1 MALPL
6 NAPLLA
12 TLLVLAADNIPA
24 FNIEPHCR
32 ALAEKTGFAQ
42 DRDVCLQQEQAA
54 RQQLGVEWTQFTP
67 AGKSH
72 CLRLSTLG
80 NDPTYTELLTC
91 LELDRDARQLR
102 EQNEREKR
110 HDEDFSARIST
121 PDPLPNLLSY
131 IAPPHLVSPN

>member
-42 DRDVCLQQEQAA
+42 DRDVCLQQQQAA
-54 RQQLGVEWTQFTP
+54 REQLGVEWSQFTLP
-67 AGKSH
+67 E
-72 CLRLSTLG
+72 
-80 NDPTYTELLTC
+80 NPTACGCRRWAT
-91 LELDRDARQLR
+91 
-102 EQNEREKR
+102 
-110 HDEDFSARIST
+110 I
-121 PDPLPNLLSY
+121 
-131 IAPPHLVSPN
+131 PPIPSS

>member
-12 TLLVLAADNIPA
+12 TLLVLAADKIPA

-54 RQQLGVEWTQFTP
+54 KQQLGVEWSEFTP
-67 AGKSH
+67 AEKSH

-80 NDPTYTELLTC
+80 HDPTYTELLTC
-91 LELDRDARQLR
+91 LELDRDARHLR
-102 EQNEREKR
+102 EQNERKKTTR
-110 HDEDFSARIST
+110 
-121 PDPLPNLLSY
+121 
-131 IAPPHLVSPN
+131 

>member
-1 MALPL
+1 MALPV

-12 TLLVLAADNIPA
+12 VLLVLAADNIPA

-54 RQQLGVEWTQFTP
+54 RQQLGAEWTQFTP

-80 NDPTYTELLTC
+80 NDPTYTEFLTC

-102 EQNEREKR
+102 QQKR
-110 HDEDFSARIST
+110 DKTAR
-121 PDPLPNLLSY
+121 
-131 IAPPHLVSPN
+131 